1 MQGLN
6 LQRRHYE
13 FIAKI
18 IGDMDISEK
27 ERRKISLEFA
37 NKLRDANENFNYDRF
52 IEASLYIPLG
62 KGVSNG

>member
-18 IGDMDISEK
+18 IADMDVTEK
-27 ERRKISLEFA
+27 ERRKITLEFA
-37 NKLRDANENFNYDRF
+37 GKLRDANENFNYDRF
-52 IEASLYIPLG
+52 VEASYYIPLG
-62 KGVSNG
+62 KGVGNG

>member
-18 IGDMDISEK
+18 IGDMDVSEK